1 MNFMECAS
9 SIEPSKALN
18 QVESENQ
25 MCRFNLGYISIDPFV
40 PNALFLY
47 PVKISENREVH

>member
-1 MNFMECAS
+1 MNFIECAS

-47 PVKISENREVH
+47 PVKISENREVN